1 MVDRTHKFLNSIAQT
16 IFDKNGANI
25 FALDMRG
32 VNDLADFIIIAEG
45 NVDRHVKA
53 IARNVIE
60 AAERLGEK
68 PFIVEGE
75 KNGDWIVIDF
85 VGVIVHLFIPEVRQR
100 YALERLWCDGKIVDL
115 EIILPMRRSE
125 DE

>member
-1 MVDRTHKFLNSIAQT
+1 MVDRTDKFLNSIAQT

-32 VNDLADFIIIAEG
+32 VTDLADFIIIAEG

-53 IARNVIE
+53 IAKNVIE

-85 VGVIVHLFIPEVRQR
+85 IGVIVHLFIPEVRQR

-115 EIILPMRRSE
+115 EITLPMRRSE

>member
-1 MVDRTHKFLNSIAQT
+1 MVDKTLKFLNTIAQT

-25 FALDMRG
+25 FALDLRG
-32 VNDLADFIIIAEG
+32 VTDLADFIIIAEG

-60 AAERLGEK
+60 VAEKLGEK
-68 PFIVEGE
+68 PLIVEGE

-85 VGVIVHLFIPEVRQR
+85 FGIVVHLFIPEIRQR
-100 YALERLWCDGKIVDL
+100 YALEELWSGGKIVDL
-115 EIILPMRRSE
+115 EIVLPKKRSE